1 MCLIAF
7 AWRAHPRYDLV
18 VAANRDEF
26 YARPTAPADWWPGDR
41 VVAGRDLS
49 AGGTWMGATRDGR
62 FAALTNYR
70 DPGRQR
76 GEAPSRGDL
85 VRALLEDAGSPTDQL
100 AALASRASDYNG
112 FNLIGGTWHPDATR
126 RELSLLAHPGDP
138 RPVPIPPGI
147 HALSNAQLNTPWP
160 KVRRASDAL
169 SEALS
174 ATDVEDAFVDGLFTL
189 LADRTIA
196 VDADLPATGIPHD
209 LERALSASFI
219 ALPHYGTRTS
229 TVFLVDR
236 EGRATFV
243 ERNVEPDR
251 PNDTRRFDFRIEAT

>member
-76 GEAPSRGDL
+76 ADAPSRGDL
-85 VRALLEDAGSPTDQL
+85 VRALLEDAPSPEHQL
-100 AALASRASDYNG
+100 AALAPRATDYNG
-112 FNLIGGTWHPDATR
+112 FNLIGGTWH
-126 RELSLLAHPGDP
+126 REPARSGLWLLASPGDT
-138 RPVPIPPGI
+138 RVTPVEPGI

-169 SEALS
+169 SEALT
-174 ATDVEDAFVDGLFTL
+174 ATDEEDVFIDGLFAL

-236 EGRATFV
+236 EGRVVFV
-243 ERNVEPDR
+243 ERSVEPDR
-251 PNDTRRFDFRIEAT
+251 PHDTRRFDFGIDAL